1 MSKRNIY
8 VDKDQG
14 PYVGDNLVQDLIN
27 TAVIIGL
34 MAVMCVLIG
43 LANGWDIPKLLSLLG
58 VK

>member
-14 PYVGDNLVQDLIN
+14 PYVGDNLVEDLIN
-27 TAVIIGL
+27 TAAIIGL
-34 MAVMCVLIG
+34 LLVACVLIG